1 MPLANVT
8 RGYDIM
14 VAEGTTT
21 VGEITQEEIEAAKAA
36 IQNDPNFSQ
45 EDLMRKNSA
54 VLTVMMPLPLRIMID
69 EAAATAA
76 KQSDPN
82 AEKGSAADWVRDL
95 LARELNYTLPTKG
108 ATRVKKDKRSIE
120 VQQRAQRAMV
130 AELIKKAREGGIDL
144 G

>member
-1 MPLANVT
+1 MTTDTGTVT
-8 RGYDIM
+8 Q
-14 VAEGTTT
+14 
-21 VGEITQEEIEAAKAA
+21 EITQEEIEAAKAA
-36 IQNDPNFSQ
+36 MQNDPKFS
-45 EDLMRKNSA
+45 EAELMNKNSA
-54 VLTVMMPLPLRIMID
+54 VLTVMMPLPLRVMID
-69 EAAATAA
+69 EAAANAA
-76 KQSDPN
+76 KASDPT